1 MCASLTARL
10 VPTRVSPRKQ
20 RECVPLPKRCVSVP
34 LAERDGA
41 EEVMMANRFAA
52 PLNFSLEG
60 QLLVANPTWNNQL
73 FGRSVCLVVHHS
85 PQGAVGIF
93 LNRAM
98 NLDATVL
105 WQQVAGSEIQ
115 KSDAEKV
122 DAQHQKSNSPN
133 AEAQHRSLHFGGPKS
148 GPVVA
153 LHNRAELAEFRSADG
168 VYLAAQLS
176 HLEQLLKLPEQDA
189 QLKIIVGQADW
200 PPGLLDN
207 QFAAGNWLPLP
218 VLPKLVFADS
228 PSMWAQA
235 LREVGHRFVV
245 GITGAHGQPGDLLA
259 N

>member
-1 MCASLTARL
+1 
-10 VPTRVSPRKQ
+10 
-20 RECVPLPKRCVSVP
+20 
-34 LAERDGA
+34 
-41 EEVMMANRFAA
+41 MMANRIAA

-60 QLLVANPTWNNQL
+60 QLLVANPTWSNQL

-93 LNRAM
+93 LNRSM

-105 WQQVAGSEIQ
+105 WQQLSGSDKQES
-115 KSDAEKV
+115 KAEGAE
-122 DAQHQKSNSPN
+122 AQPHTSNSQN

-153 LHNRAELAEFRSADG
+153 LHNRAELAEFRSAEG

-176 HLEQLLKLPEQDA
+176 HLEQLLKLPEHEA

-200 PPGLLDN
+200 PAGLLDA

-228 PSMWAQA
+228 PSMWTQA
-235 LREVGHRFVV
+235 LREVGNRFVV
-245 GITGAHGQPGDLLA
+245 GITGAHGQPADLLA